1 MDLEKLR
8 EALKELS
15 PEDREFILEYFEGG
29 ENKFLNRM
37 LEKYGLTRNQVIGR
51 KRRILKQLK
60 SRFFEDF

>member
-29 ENKFLNRM
+29 RISFW
-37 LEKYGLTRNQVIGR
+37 IGCQ
-51 KRRILKQLK
+51 KNM
-60 SRFFEDF
+60 D

>member
-29 ENKFLNRM
+29 ENKFLDRM
-37 LEKYGLTRNQVIGR
+37 SEKYGLTRNQVIGR
-51 KRRILKQLK
+51 KGRILKQLK
-60 SRFFEDF
+60 SRFF